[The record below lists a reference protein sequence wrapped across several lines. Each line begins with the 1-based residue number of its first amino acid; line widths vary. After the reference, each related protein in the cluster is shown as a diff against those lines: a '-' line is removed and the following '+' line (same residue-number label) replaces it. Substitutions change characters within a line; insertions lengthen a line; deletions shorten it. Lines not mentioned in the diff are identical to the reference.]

1 MSSLDTTL
9 CQQIGIEHPIVQAPI
24 GSVTCPELAATVSN
38 AGGLGMLAVTWRDVD
53 DTRAVVRETRN
64 QTNEPFGV
72 NLVLDPETTKIPTE
86 KHLDACLDTGVPI
99 VSFSFGDATPY
110 VGRVHEA
117 EAIVMQSVGSA
128 AAARGAV
135 DAGVDVIVAQGWEAG
150 GHVQSEVATLPLVPR
165 VVDAVPETPVVAAG
179 GIADGRGIA
188 AVLTLGADG
197 AWLGTRFV
205 ATEEAAAH
213 EHYKQRIVEAAET
226 DTTYSELFDKGWP
239 GTPHRTLRNSTVEQW
254 EQAERPPSGQR
265 PNENEQI
272 AESAAGKP
280 LERYGDAPPLPDT
293 QGNVEAMALYAG
305 QSAGLTSELP
315 GADDVVQRLTA
326 ETTEAIETTAATI
339 QKDPS

>member
-9 CQQIGIEHPIVQAPI
+9 CQQIGIKHPIVQAPI

-53 DTRAVVRETRN
+53 ETRAVVQETRN
-64 QTNEPFGV
+64 RTDKPFGV

-86 KHLDACLDTGVPI
+86 EHLDACLDADAPI

-110 VGRVHEA
+110 VERVHEA

-128 AAARGAV
+128 AAARDAV

-188 AVLTLGADG
+188 AVLALGAAG

-239 GTPHRTLRNSTVEQW
+239 GTSHRALHNSTVEQW
-254 EQAERPPSGQR
+254 EHAGKPPSGQR

-272 AESAAGKP
+272 AESAAGEP
-280 LERYGDAPPLPDT
+280 LERYGDAPPLSDT

-305 QSAGLTSELP
+305 QSAGLMTELP
-315 GADDVVQRLTA
+315 VVDDVVHKLTA
-326 ETTEAIETTAATI
+326 EAIEAIETTATMI
-339 QKDPS
+339 QKDSS